1 MFTFSLKSQN
11 KEFYV
16 DLTQGKSLA
25 IPVSPLNG
33 PVAYGLQ
40 KPLFTP
46 FRSGD
51 FVTSISEGGAL
62 NCESLSFYPHGAGTH
77 TESFLHINNNG
88 LPMSEMVIPP
98 FLNAILLSIKPT
110 LLNGDW
116 VVNELPFDL
125 PPNTEAVIIRT
136 LPNEL
141 TKLNENYSD
150 TNPPYFTPNF
160 MLQLVNAGIKHLL
173 TDLPSVDKEVDGG
186 KLLAH
191 KQFFNQRLDA
201 TITELIF
208 APNDIDDGIYAL
220 NLQVPKI
227 FTDAVPSNPIIFPL
241 LLR

>member
-11 KEFYV
+11 KEIYV

-25 IPVSPLNG
+25 IAVSPLNG

-51 FVTSISEGGAL
+51 FVTSILEGGAL
-62 NCESLSFYPHGAGTH
+62 NCESLTFFPHGAGTH
-77 TESFLHINNNG
+77 TESFLHINNQG
-88 LPMSEMVIPP
+88 LPMSELDIPP
-98 FLNAILLSIKPT
+98 FLNAILISIKPIFSD
-110 LLNGDW
+110 GDW
-116 VVNELPFDL
+116 VLNELPFDL
-125 PPNTEAVIIRT
+125 PPNTDAVIIRT
-136 LPNEL
+136 LPNDD
-141 TKLNENYSD
+141 TKLSKNYSD

-160 MLQLVNAGIKHLL
+160 MFQLLNSGIKHLL

-191 KQFFNQRLDA
+191 NQFFNERLDA
-201 TITELIF
+201 TITELIYV
-208 APNDIDDGIYAL
+208 PNHIADGMYAL

-227 FTDAVPSNPIIFPL
+227 LTDAVPSNPIVFPL